1 MPDPKTP
8 SIPSWQLAANRAAKT
23 QEDTPPS
30 SPNESPSADKETL
43 LEQASQFLQ
52 DESIRNAPTDQ
63 KTAFLESKGLKQD
76 DIKKLLGVSTHP
88 EAAEDKKE
96 EPAATSPTSEE
107 QFTSSKKP
115 TSESPPISSSSTL
128 QQNSAPTR
136 DIPPIITYPEFL
148 AQASKP
154 PPLVSLQTVLYT
166 LYGAAGLA
174 STMYGAS
181 EFLIKPM
188 IASLTGARHEL
199 AETAQRNLET
209 LNEKLELN
217 VSTIPPAAMK
227 SRKHASS
234 DEGEAGE
241 ADSITSDPT
250 ELFHRDIATQTSP
263 ELENPPSTLPKPDS
277 LTESQK
283 ALDTHVSRLSSISS
297 QLNDILY
304 AEMQNDLSINNVKDR
319 ISNLQTYLDS
329 LAYSSPSYLSSSL
342 YGTYGDDSKG
352 DKQGMSSGEADAI
365 AAFRAEVRSAKGVLL
380 SARNFPAGVRG
391 GVRGMTR
398 SATASQG
405 A

>member
-8 SIPSWQLAANRAAKT
+8 SIPSWQLAANRAAKA

-63 KTAFLESKGLKQD
+63 KIAFLESKALKQD
-76 DIKKLLGVSTHP
+76 DIKKLLGASTHP

-115 TSESPPISSSSTL
+115 TSESPPISSSSIL

-154 PPLVSLQTVLYT
+154 PPL
-166 LYGAAGLA
+166 
-174 STMYGAS
+174 
-181 EFLIKPM
+181 PM

-277 LTESQK
+277 ITESQK

-304 AEMQNDLSINNVKDR
+304 AEMQNDLSTNNVKDR